1 MKFFLFVV
9 FYLFGA
15 SHIYGSNEL
24 DQQIDELDQALA
36 RKAFFRSIKDQRID
50 SLKALRNDALS
61 LQNLFDL
68 NRLIYREYKIYQY
81 DSAYSY
87 LSENMELAREMGRG
101 DLVDRCK
108 LDLAFICISSGLYK
122 ECIDVLRTI
131 KRDDLPVQDVSDY
144 YEYFSRVYLDLS
156 RFVGEDI
163 FTEDYWQL
171 GSNYLD
177 SLLLNAKESHPAE
190 LFFKGQRKMF
200 DEDLDAAREFYHAFL
215 DSQQNYSQYFS
226 MTAATLSYVYGARG
240 NRDMQRKYLAL
251 SAISDLE
258 CAITENESLHSL
270 SLMLYDEGR
279 FRKAYEYMQMSLA
292 DANFYNAR
300 FRRVEIAKSQ
310 PVIEQAFL
318 SELARQ
324 RFRLYLSLAFISI
337 LSLILVVVAYYL
349 HHQMKELRKSRLV
362 IEETNQQ
369 LEVLNLDLQE
379 SNKIKEE
386 YIGHFLNLCSQYI
399 DKLEHFNQLV
409 NRKIKVGQ
417 VDALFAMTE
426 SSKLVDMELAELL
439 ENFDRIFLKLY
450 PDFVTCFNDLFDKE
464 DRIVL
469 KRDELLNTELR
480 IFALVRLGVNDS
492 SKIARF
498 LRYAPNTVYTY
509 RTKVKNKAKVDRETF
524 ELEIMKIGS
533 FKS

>member
-1 MKFFLFVV
+1 
-9 FYLFGA
+9 
-15 SHIYGSNEL
+15 
-24 DQQIDELDQALA
+24 
-36 RKAFFRSIKDQRID
+36 
-50 SLKALRNDALS
+50 
-61 LQNLFDL
+61 
-68 NRLIYREYKIYQY
+68 
-81 DSAYSY
+81 
-87 LSENMELAREMGRG
+87 
-101 DLVDRCK
+101 
-108 LDLAFICISSGLYK
+108 
-122 ECIDVLRTI
+122 
-131 KRDDLPVQDVSDY
+131 
-144 YEYFSRVYLDLS
+144 
-156 RFVGEDI
+156 
-163 FTEDYWQL
+163 
-171 GSNYLD
+171 
-177 SLLLNAKESHPAE
+177 
-190 LFFKGQRKMF
+190 
-200 DEDLDAAREFYHAFL
+200 
-215 DSQQNYSQYFS
+215 
-226 MTAATLSYVYGARG
+226 
-240 NRDMQRKYLAL
+240 
-251 SAISDLE
+251 
-258 CAITENESLHSL
+258 
-270 SLMLYDEGR
+270 MLYDEGR

-369 LEVLNLDLQE
+369 LEVLNLDLLE

-399 DKLEHFNQLV
+399 DKFEHFNQLV
-409 NRKIKVGQ
+409 NRKIKAGQ
-417 VDALFAMTE
+417 LDALLAMTE

-469 KRDELLNTELR
+469 KSDELLNTELR

-498 LRYAPNTVYTY
+498 LRYAPNTIYTY
-509 RTKVKNKAKVDRETF
+509 RTKVKNKAKVDKETF